1 MNENKIFNFL
11 IFLYE
16 YILILTINIAYCLCK
31 NILFNLQVVSI
42 TFEFIIKS
50 FIILLGGLWHTL
62 KLTLNAVMLVRAII

>member
-62 KLTLNAVMLVRAII
+62 KLTPNAVMLVRAII